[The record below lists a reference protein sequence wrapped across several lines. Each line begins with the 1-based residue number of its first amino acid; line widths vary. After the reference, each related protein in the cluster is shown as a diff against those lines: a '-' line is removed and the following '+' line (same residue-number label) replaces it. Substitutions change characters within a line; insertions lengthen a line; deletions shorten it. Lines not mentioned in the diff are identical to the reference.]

1 MIAFGLVCVG
11 YREIANGFIELVA
24 RSEIT
29 TDPGGV
35 SSLSVSPCDHPSGA
49 IFMRLPVGDRSVQG
63 STGKG
68 ITRTRWRGS
77 YLSGGLAILSPS
89 SVIARPKKASTASTS
104 DKADYVNDFIYLA
117 LVSPLIDKG
126 ESDYG
131 GSPLNTCGAAPIA

>member
-1 MIAFGLVCVG
+1 M
-11 YREIANGFIELVA
+11 
-24 RSEIT
+24 
-29 TDPGGV
+29 
-35 SSLSVSPCDHPSGA
+35 
-49 IFMRLPVGDRSVQG
+49 QG